1 VHKKTLACH
10 RVTSPVEVDVSGP
23 WIQIL
28 STTAGY
34 LTTHT
39 MTLPPPSP
47 SSSPLLTEKER
58 RDKLTECLL
67 SQYKFCAG
75 GVVAGGAFSM
85 ARAST
90 VRVGPWPLLA
100 GGFLGTMGDFI
111 YGCE

>member
-1 VHKKTLACH
+1 
-10 RVTSPVEVDVSGP
+10 
-23 WIQIL
+23 
-28 STTAGY
+28 
-34 LTTHT
+34 
-39 MTLPPPSP
+39 MTPPPPSPPPSP
-47 SSSPLLTEKER
+47 SSSSPLLTETER

-111 YGCE
+111 YGYFVECAHLRDDNDSIIGVKEKK